1 MRLAIPAAGCNV
13 PAASEPA
20 LQAARVSHRGQRVP
34 DLRQILEPA
43 NQRPHMQDHET
54 ARQNADMTRSPP
66 PFAVTIPVTGMTCAA
81 CVGRVEAAAKRAAH
95 VIGASVNLATH
106 EARVTLDD
114 AGALPEV
121 VEAIETAGYD
131 VARGTLELAL
141 GGLTCAA
148 CVGRVEAALARVPGV
163 LSARV
168 NLATQRAH
176 LGFVG
181 ERRGVA
187 AAAITAVE
195 DAGYEAQAVG
205 DPQEADAAAQAQR
218 AAELDELT
226 RATWIAALA
235 TVPLVVIEMGGH
247 LIPGF
252 HHALAGAIGETTRA
266 LIVFAL
272 GSIVFWGPGLRF
284 HRKGWPALL
293 RGAPDMNTLVALGT
307 AAAYLY
313 STLAS
318 FAPRLL
324 PEGAAHSYFES
335 GAVVVTLILVGRRLE
350 ALSRSHAS
358 DAIRRL
364 VTLGAKTA
372 RLVEDGEEREVPV
385 EALSVGAVLRVR
397 PGERIPVDGRVTEG
411 QSYVDEAMITG
422 EPVPVLKDPGAT
434 VIGGTVNGAGAL
446 TLRAT
451 QVGADTLLSQI
462 IRTVAQA
469 QADKLPIQG
478 VVDRVT
484 AVFVPV
490 IMAIAAATFLGWLA
504 FGPQPALGL
513 ALVSAVSVLIIAC
526 PCAMGLATPM
536 SIMVATGRAAELGI
550 LFRRGDSLQKLKDA
564 TLVALD
570 KTGTLTEGRPA
581 LTACE
586 PAEGFGADEVL
597 ALAASVEAR
606 SEHPVAH
613 AIVTAARERG
623 LSVVDAA
630 DFVAVPGHG
639 VRADVGGRAV
649 LVGSARYL
657 ASERIETRTLL
668 ERGEALAKAGA
679 SPLFVAVDGKVAGV
693 VAVADPVKA
702 STPPALASLQA
713 QGLKLAMVTGDHTV
727 TAGAVARGL
736 GIDEVRAQVLP
747 TDKAQVVAELKAG
760 GERVVFVGDGIND
773 APALA
778 SADVGIAIGTGTD
791 IAIESA
797 DVVLMSGQLPLV
809 AQAVGLSHATMRNIH
824 QNLGWAFGYN
834 LVLVPVAAGALYPL
848 FGVTLSPMLAGLAM
862 ALSSVSVVTN
872 ALRLARYG
880 RT

>member
-1 MRLAIPAAGCNV
+1 
-13 PAASEPA
+13 
-20 LQAARVSHRGQRVP
+20 
-34 DLRQILEPA
+34 
-43 NQRPHMQDHET
+43 
-54 ARQNADMTRSPP
+54 MTQSSTSPIS
-66 PFAVTIPVTGMTCAA
+66 VTLSVTGMTCAA
-81 CVGRVEAAAKRAAH
+81 CVGRVEAAAARAPF
-95 VIGASVNLATH
+95 VESASVNLATQQ
-106 EARVTLDD
+106 ARVTVTD
-114 AGALPEV
+114 AAALPGV
-121 VEAIETAGYD
+121 VEAIENAGYD
-131 VARGTLELAL
+131 VARGQLELAL

-148 CVGRVEAALARVPGV
+148 CVSRVEAALVRVPGV
-163 LSARV
+163 TGARV

-176 LGFVG
+176 VSFVG
-181 ERRGVA
+181 ERADLA
-187 AAAITAVE
+187 ATAIGAVE

-218 AAELDELT
+218 EAELDELT
-226 RATWIAALA
+226 RATWFAALA
-235 TVPLVVIEMGGH
+235 TVPLVIIEMGGH
-247 LIPGF
+247 MIPGF

-284 HRKGWPALL
+284 HQKGWPALL

-313 STLAS
+313 STVAS

-372 RLVEDGEEREVPV
+372 RLVEDGQEREVAI
-385 EALSVGAVLRVR
+385 EALSVGAIVRVR
-397 PGERIPVDGRVTEG
+397 PGERIPVDARVTEG

-422 EPVPVLKDPGAT
+422 EPVPVLKEPGAN

-490 IMAIAAATFLGWLA
+490 IMAIAAATFVIWLA
-504 FGPQPALGL
+504 FGPQPSLGL

-586 PAEGFGADEVL
+586 PASGFGADDVL

-613 AIVTAARERG
+613 AIVTAARDRK
-623 LSVVDAA
+623 LLVPDAT

-639 VRADVGGRAV
+639 VQAMVGGRRV

-657 ASERIETRTLL
+657 SGAGVEPGALGT
-668 ERGEALAKAGA
+668 RGEALAQAGA
-679 SPLFVAVDGKVAGV
+679 SPLFVAVDGRAAGV
-693 VAVADPVKA
+693 LAVADPVKR
-702 STPPALASLQA
+702 STPEALASLRQ
-713 QGLKLAMVTGDHTV
+713 QGLKLVMVTGDHAV
-727 TAGAVARGL
+727 TAAAVARGL
-736 GIDEVRAQVLP
+736 GISEVRAQVLP
-747 TDKAQVVAELKAG
+747 TDKAQVVAELKSG

-824 QNLGWAFGYN
+824 QNLAWAFGYN
-834 LVLVPVAAGALYPL
+834 LVLVPVAAGALYPFL
-848 FGVTLSPMLAGLAM
+848 GLTLSPMLAGLAM

-872 ALRLARYG
+872 ALRLGRYG

>member
-1 MRLAIPAAGCNV
+1 
-13 PAASEPA
+13 
-20 LQAARVSHRGQRVP
+20 
-34 DLRQILEPA
+34 
-43 NQRPHMQDHET
+43 
-54 ARQNADMTRSPP
+54 
-66 PFAVTIPVTGMTCAA
+66 
-81 CVGRVEAAAKRAAH
+81 
-95 VIGASVNLATH
+95 
-106 EARVTLDD
+106 
-114 AGALPEV
+114 
-121 VEAIETAGYD
+121 
-131 VARGTLELAL
+131 
-141 GGLTCAA
+141 
-148 CVGRVEAALARVPGV
+148 
-163 LSARV
+163 
-168 NLATQRAH
+168 
-176 LGFVG
+176 
-181 ERRGVA
+181 
-187 AAAITAVE
+187 
-195 DAGYEAQAVG
+195 
-205 DPQEADAAAQAQR
+205 
-218 AAELDELT
+218 
-226 RATWIAALA
+226 
-235 TVPLVVIEMGGH
+235 
-247 LIPGF
+247 
-252 HHALAGAIGETTRA
+252 
-266 LIVFAL
+266 
-272 GSIVFWGPGLRF
+272 
-284 HRKGWPALL
+284 
-293 RGAPDMNTLVALGT
+293 
-307 AAAYLY
+307 
-313 STLAS
+313 
-318 FAPRLL
+318 
-324 PEGAAHSYFES
+324 
-335 GAVVVTLILVGRRLE
+335 
-350 ALSRSHAS
+350 
-358 DAIRRL
+358 
-364 VTLGAKTA
+364 
-372 RLVEDGEEREVPV
+372 
-385 EALSVGAVLRVR
+385 
-397 PGERIPVDGRVTEG
+397 
-411 QSYVDEAMITG
+411 
-422 EPVPVLKDPGAT
+422 
-434 VIGGTVNGAGAL
+434 
-446 TLRAT
+446 
-451 QVGADTLLSQI
+451 
-462 IRTVAQA
+462 
-469 QADKLPIQG
+469 
-478 VVDRVT
+478 
-484 AVFVPV
+484 
-490 IMAIAAATFLGWLA
+490 
-504 FGPQPALGL
+504 
-513 ALVSAVSVLIIAC
+513 
-526 PCAMGLATPM
+526 MGLATPM

-657 ASERIETRTLL
+657 ASEGIETRTLL